1 MDLDEESSLIFLHL
15 FANWF
20 ISIAAIEKNKY
31 LASLPL
37 DPEDAENLHSSHRL
51 KTNLA
56 SRLVEHFYMFLFLYF
71 QELSR
76 SHVF

>member
-1 MDLDEESSLIFLHL
+1 MDLDAESSLIFLHL
-15 FANWF
+15 LPKWF
-20 ISIAAIEKNKY
+20 ISIAAIDKNKY

-56 SRLVEHFYMFLFLYF
+56 SRLVEHFHMLLHF